1 MDLKRLGQ
9 RICGGLVAL
18 GLIGMS
24 VPTALAAPPAGVD
37 IYSNNYEIRNGE
49 ISTIELDKSAHDKLT
64 PGNSSVIG
72 TTSAT
77 TLDLWVSSTDMS
89 GDDYQIPY
97 VIDGSSNKW
106 YLQEIVL
113 YDIISERNFSQILMT
128 AEDISKATS
137 KEDYTF
143 NVADINI
150 DPCDEYGY
158 SWYDLCYAWTNTP
171 PDQWGSGDKE
181 TYTVTYDL
189 GIPAGVTS
197 IFPITEDK
205 IHGNESSGS
214 YNYINTKVTNLTS
227 TKLEAQNFAVADGLY
242 IEGDTVWTGFFGYD
256 WKNPDTTNYYYFDG
270 WKADGDTS
278 DKIYKTGDP
287 ATATSALA
295 GDDKTIRFTGVWKEV
310 PKWTEDQLAKAEQ
323 EVPLDVFVNFDDGSV
338 LINQSTDTLGKENNE
353 ISYTVATYL
362 NNDFLLKDE
371 NVEFNGSDFATFEIT
386 VKVDPNLEFATLNP
400 DGTVTLQM
408 ESGLIIPQEIQT
420 TGKPVPWQG
429 TGSSWSVT
437 FDPSSLPTGK
447 DGTEIVIKAAFTEE
461 KVSYSRKMT
470 LTGLDFKLKD
480 SAFDADGIA
489 PQVNTSANIK
499 AKIQLREITGY
510 NLRFRFYSLEGLLG
524 KNDADGKAWRQ
535 YFGGG
540 PNDPTAYV
548 HALQFLDYK
557 LADYDLSTDTTARL
571 KANTVLANGEFAIT
585 AMAGEHGSITPSG
598 TVTVKRDDS
607 ASFTITPDSG
617 YKIADVLVDGT
628 SVGAVSSYTFDKVTA
643 NHTIEVTFQLAS
655 TGSSHTH
662 NYVWQHS
669 PDEHWQ
675 YCTECGSVVNNGPH
689 TFQWKT
695 DSNGNHYQECT
706 VCGYCVS
713 AAQTGN
719 AGTSGTA
726 TTSDTISA
734 PAAPASTAAA
744 NSAIPQ
750 TSDEMPVGA
759 LIALAAAAAVIFV
772 ALVVVRKRRQ

>member
-1 MDLKRLGQ
+1 MNLKRLGQ

-24 VPTALAAPPAGVD
+24 VPTALAAPPAAVD
-37 IYSNNYEIRNGE
+37 CYSNNYVIQDGE
-49 ISTIELDKSAHDKLT
+49 ISTIELDKSAYDKLT

-72 TTSAT
+72 TTNDT

-89 GDDYQIPY
+89 GDSYQIPY
-97 VIDGSSNKW
+97 VIDGTNNKW
-106 YLQEIVL
+106 YLQQIVL
-113 YDIISERNFSQILMT
+113 YDFIIDRTASQTLMT

-150 DPCDEYGY
+150 APYSIDGY
-158 SWYDLCYAWTNTP
+158 SWYDVCYAWTTTP
-171 PDQWGSGDKE
+171 PAQWGTGSGDPE

-197 IFPITEDK
+197 IFPITENK

-227 TKLEAQNFAVADGLY
+227 TKLESQNFSVADGLY

-256 WKNPDTTNYYYFDG
+256 WTHPDTTNYYYFDG
-270 WKADGDTS
+270 WTAEDGTF
-278 DKIYKTGDP
+278 YKTGET
-287 ATATSALA
+287 ATVTSALA
-295 GDDKTIRFTGVWKEV
+295 GDDKTIHFTGVWKEV
-310 PKWTEDQLAKAEQ
+310 PKWTEAELAKAEQ
-323 EVPLDVFVNFDDGSV
+323 EVPLDVFSNFGDGSV
-338 LINQSTDTLGKENNE
+338 LINQSTDTLDKENNE

-362 NNDFLLKDE
+362 NNDFLLKDGG
-371 NVEFNGSDFATFEIT
+371 VAFNGSDFATFEIT
-386 VKVDPNLEFATLNP
+386 VKVDPNLEFATLNQ

-420 TGKPVPWQG
+420 VNGSVPWQG

-437 FDPSSLPTGK
+437 FDPSSLPT
-447 DGTEIVIKAAFTEE
+447 DENGTNIVIKAAFTTE
-461 KVSYSRKMT
+461 KDSNSRKMT

-499 AKIQLREITGY
+499 AKIRLLKITGY
-510 NLRFRFYSLEGLLG
+510 NTRFRFYSLEGLLG
-524 KNDADGKAWRQ
+524 KNDANGKAWRQ

-540 PNDPTAYV
+540 PNDPAAYV

-557 LADYDLSTDTTARL
+557 LADYDLSTDTTASL
-571 KANTVLANGEFAIT
+571 KANTVVANGEFAIT
-585 AMAGEHGSITPSG
+585 ATAGKHGSITPSG
-598 TVTVKRDDS
+598 TVAVKRDAS

-643 NHTIEVTFQLAS
+643 DHTIEVTFQTAS
-655 TGSSHTH
+655 TGGSHTH

-675 YCTECGSVVNNGPH
+675 YCAECGSVISNGPH

-719 AGTSGTA
+719 AGTSGTTPA
-726 TTSDTISA
+726 SETISA
-734 PAAPASTAAA
+734 PATSAPTAAA
-744 NSAIPQ
+744 VSAIPQ

-759 LIALAAAAAVIFV
+759 LTALATAAAAAFV
-772 ALVVVRKRRQ
+772 ALLVVRKRRQ